1 VRITRNLEVT
11 VSLGERCRTALDKRR
26 GRVRHPP
33 VTRTLVMV
41 AMVNAGAWWNPF
53 AWLEKIGNLGSDIV
67 SDIENWV
74 EDAVNWAFSIYDAA
88 AQLTM
93 EAVNDG
99 LGYVFDALSVVGNE
113 VTNIYDSLNN
123 ILGPWITRIIS
134 DVESAAD
141 ALVNAAISLASAA
154 LDAALSFIAGL
165 LEGIEN
171 AATAIFNEFIAPL
184 WNFFQGA
191 AAWLFGELE
200 QFGETLIDSVH
211 ALYDDV
217 IADIEYGLSEVVNLV
232 GGEVMTA
239 VHAVEAAWDWI
250 LWFGEHAIED
260 FIDIP
265 GDLESFAH
273 LSSARAFA
281 SDIGGSVDW
290 VESVITDFM
299 GS

>member
-1 VRITRNLEVT
+1 
-11 VSLGERCRTALDKRR
+11 
-26 GRVRHPP
+26 
-33 VTRTLVMV
+33 MV

-53 AWLEKIGNLGSDIV
+53 AWLEKIGDLGSDIV

-93 EAVNDG
+93 DAVNDG
-99 LGYVFDALSVVGNE
+99 IGYIFDAMSIVTSEL
-113 VTNIYDSLNN
+113 TNIYDSLNN

-141 ALVNAAISLASAA
+141 SLVNAAINLATDA
-154 LDAALSFIAGL
+154 LNTAVSFISSVIQAV
-165 LEGIEN
+165 IN
-171 AATAIFNEFIAPL
+171 TATATFDDFIAPAFEWVGNAENWL
-184 WNFFQGA
+184 IERLESFGA
-191 AAWLFGELE
+191 
-200 QFGETLIDSVH
+200 TLISAVH
-211 ALYDDV
+211 SLYDD
-217 IADIEYGLSEVVNLV
+217 ALSDIEQGLSEVVGLV
-232 GGEVMTA
+232 GGEVMTV

-273 LSSARAFA
+273 LSSARSFA